1 MQPLI
6 RAYVATANLVRD
18 RVEAKRDN
26 ERGMAAL
33 EYLGMAL
40 VIAAIIGVLATQEIG
55 DTIKTQIQNAIGQI
69 MQAGGAGGGGN

>member
-6 RAYVATANLVRD
+6 RAYVATTNLVHD
-18 RVEAKRDN
+18 RLDAKRDN

-40 VIAAIIGVLATQEIG
+40 VVAAIIGVLATQDIGGEI
-55 DTIKTQIQNAIGQI
+55 KKQILNAISQI
-69 MQAGGAGGGGN
+69 MEAGGGT

>member
-6 RAYVATANLVRD
+6 RAYVATANLVHD
-18 RVEAKRDN
+18 RLDAKRDN

-40 VIAAIIGVLATQEIG
+40 VVAAIIGVLATSQIG
-55 DTIKTQIQNAIGQI
+55 ETLRDQIQNAIGQI
-69 MQAGGAGGGGN
+69 MEAGSQG

>member
-40 VIAAIIGVLATQEIG
+40 VVAAIIGVLATQDIG
-55 DTIKTQIQNAIGQI
+55 NEIKTQISNAIGQI
-69 MQAGGAGGGGN
+69 MQAGGAGN